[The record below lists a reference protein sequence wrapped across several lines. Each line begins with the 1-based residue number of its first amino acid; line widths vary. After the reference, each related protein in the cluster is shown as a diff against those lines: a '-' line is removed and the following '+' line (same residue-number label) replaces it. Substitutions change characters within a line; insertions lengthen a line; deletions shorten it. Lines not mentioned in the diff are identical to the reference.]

1 MSEQVTTKTHNK
13 PSVEKKTQ
21 SARSLTYA
29 IFGFVFLLWVYTL
42 WADRV
47 TPMTNQGRI
56 NGQVIRIS
64 PQVSGPIASVNIS
77 NNESV
82 SRGQVLVNIDKQPF
96 ELEVKAARLAIQQ
109 AAQSYHADSAAIN
122 VAKANEVAARVKFK
136 NAQQHVQRNKALLE
150 KGTISRS
157 TMDDSEAELQSAE
170 ANLAQATSALEKAQQ
185 EFGPRGED
193 NPEIQTVLNR
203 LEQALLNLAHTEV
216 TAPNDG
222 VVTNMNLAEGH
233 YASTGQPLLTFVN
246 KDSLWLTAMV
256 RENSLAYLKPGVKVK
271 IVLDAY
277 PGEVFTGEV
286 SSIGWGTSGNGSLQV
301 NGGSGL
307 IESPTNDP
315 KAQRFPV
322 NITFTDLPEDV
333 QLRYSG
339 RAVVGFYPDESYLG
353 ERLLDV
359 WMWAWSYISYVS

>member
-1 MSEQVTTKTHNK
+1 M
-13 PSVEKKTQ
+13 
-21 SARSLTYA
+21 
-29 IFGFVFLLWVYTL
+29 
-42 WADRV
+42 
-47 TPMTNQGRI
+47 
-56 NGQVIRIS
+56 
-64 PQVSGPIASVNIS
+64 
-77 NNESV
+77 
-82 SRGQVLVNIDKQPF
+82 
-96 ELEVKAARLAIQQ
+96 
-109 AAQSYHADSAAIN
+109 
-122 VAKANEVAARVKFK
+122 
-136 NAQQHVQRNKALLE
+136 
-150 KGTISRS
+150 
-157 TMDDSEAELQSAE
+157 
-170 ANLAQATSALEKAQQ
+170 
-185 EFGPRGED
+185 
-193 NPEIQTVLNR
+193 LNR

-246 KDSLWLTAMV
+246 KDSLWFTAMV